1 MILKVRVLRHKLQK
15 LSQLQRGT
23 DISTSLGEA
32 KALELNERL
41 KALTR
46 QHSTFREEMVHRMQ
60 RKDQVM
66 QQLQKERRAIQTI
79 MERKIKALTDN
90 IAVAL
95 AQISKTP
102 MSTSQNA
109 NGNMTSPTQ
118 RLSREVSALQR
129 LVDAAITALR
139 NAETSAH
146 ARGDGVSA

>member
-23 DISTSLGEA
+23 DTSKSFGEA
-32 KALELNERL
+32 KASELNERL
-41 KALTR
+41 RALTR
-46 QHSTFREEMVHRMQ
+46 QHSTFREEMAHRMQ

-90 IAVAL
+90 IADAL
-95 AQISKTP
+95 AQISKAP
-102 MSTSQNA
+102 MSTIQNMNA
-109 NGNMTSPTQ
+109 NVPSATQ
-118 RLSREVSALQR
+118 RLSREVNALQR

-146 ARGDGVSA
+146 SRGDGVSA